1 MSDTAPAPLPVT
13 ILSGFLG
20 SGKTTLLK
28 RILSAAE
35 NPARIAVVEN
45 ELGSVP
51 IDDVLL
57 RENNPGQLDTLLG
70 RSCCES
76 RAEFVRMLEDMA
88 KVRDKFDRL
97 IIESTGVAHPGM
109 LAHAL
114 MGNPELR
121 AQFRLDGIV
130 TVVDA
135 LHFAQH
141 VSGDGHA
148 QEQVAYADVILL
160 NKRDLVDDATLQG
173 LQEKLKTINGSAK
186 CYVTQD
192 ANVPIEWVLNIGGFD
207 LAKIE
212 SGVKGCS
219 ATDTNAPRE
228 KHDIQ
233 TVAFRA
239 QERFDFLKLRDWMQ
253 TFLADHAD
261 DVYRAKGVVAL
272 QGFEERMVFQ
282 GVHGQFQAG
291 LTMAPTDDKEASRV
305 IFIGRNLYR
314 YGILESLA
322 RCLADTPKQ

>member
-1 MSDTAPAPLPVT
+1 MSEEKSAPLPVT

-28 RILSAAE
+28 RILNDAADSQ
-35 NPARIAVVEN
+35 RIAVLEN
-45 ELGSVP
+45 ELGNVP
-51 IDDVLL
+51 VDDVLL

-76 RAEFVRMLEDMA
+76 RAEFIQLLEATA

-97 IIESTGVAHPGM
+97 VIESTGVAHPGM

-114 MGNPELR
+114 MGDADLR

-135 LHFAQH
+135 LHFAAH
-141 VSGDGHA
+141 VGEDGHA

-160 NKRDLVDDATLQG
+160 NKRDLVDDATLEA
-173 LQEKLKTINGSAK
+173 LQAKLKTINGTAK

-192 ANVPIEWVLNIGGFD
+192 ANVPVDWVLNIGGFD

-219 ATDTNAPRE
+219 ATDPNAPRE

-239 QERFDFLKLRDWMQ
+239 QDRFDFLKLREWMQ
-253 TFLADHAD
+253 SFLAEHAD

-272 QGFEERMVFQ
+272 HGFEERMVFQ

-291 LTMAPTDDKEASRV
+291 LTMSPTDDKEASRI

-314 YGILESLA
+314 YGILEALA
-322 RCLADTPKQ
+322 GCLASAKTK